1 MSVKKHILVIDDDEK
16 LNALLKDYLGGY
28 GYAVKTVTH
37 PSDGFEWIRRKS
49 PDLII
54 LDIMLPDMDGF
65 EVCREIRKIST
76 VPIIMLTAR
85 GDVTDRIVGLEMGA
99 DDYLPKP
106 FEPRELLARIQSVL
120 RRSTSQLLS
129 IIRFQGLEIDVQ
141 KQTVVLSNKKI
152 ALTTMEF
159 ELLRLFAENPGKVL
173 TRDQMMDALRGMD
186 WSAFDRSLD
195 VLISRLRQK
204 LHDDPKSPKWILT
217 VRSAGYKFIGD
228 LDDRPSQT

>member
-1 MSVKKHILVIDDDEK
+1 MSVKKHILIIDDDEK
-16 LNALLKDYLGGY
+16 LNALLKDYLNN
-28 GYAVKTVTH
+28 YAYSVNSVTH
-37 PSDGFEWIRRKS
+37 PSDGLKAIRQKD

-106 FEPRELLARIQSVL
+106 FEPRELVARIQSVM
-120 RRSTSQLLS
+120 RRSSAQPLS
-129 IIRFQGLEIDVQ
+129 IIRFHGLELDLE
-141 KQTVVLSNKKI
+141 KQTVVLFNKNI

-186 WSAFDRSLD
+186 WSSFDRSID
-195 VLISRLRQK
+195 VLLSRLRQK
-204 LHDDPKSPKWILT
+204 LQDDPKAPKWILT
-217 VRSAGYKFIGD
+217 VRGTGYKFIGD
-228 LDDRPSQT
+228 RDDLSL